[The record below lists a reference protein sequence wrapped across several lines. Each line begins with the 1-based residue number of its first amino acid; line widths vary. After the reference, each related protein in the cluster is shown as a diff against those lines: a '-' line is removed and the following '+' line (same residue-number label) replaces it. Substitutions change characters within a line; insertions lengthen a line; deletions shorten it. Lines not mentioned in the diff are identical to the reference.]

1 MFLFKFHFFKKS
13 TSSSWCIPSKSIN
26 CDCNVQLLERWS
38 FFWKEILFKINV
50 QLSVLRTVVLRLPAG
65 VNPPHTS
72 SWLLCSEGL
81 CLFLEGGWGC
91 GGVGES
97 AMCWKRVSPFTLD
110 ARAPQARGQIKLPHP
125 PVSHAENMDLVRFIN
140 SYPPQRRMKLH
151 HVSFRCSHKF
161 ILWQAA
167 AVASITWILQLPLL
181 SIQGNLE
188 RFRSRIIVV

>member
-1 MFLFKFHFFKKS
+1 MDCCLHDEVFL
-13 TSSSWCIPSKSIN
+13 
-26 CDCNVQLLERWS
+26 
-38 FFWKEILFKINV
+38 WKEIIFKINL

-81 CLFLEGGWGC
+81 CLFLEGWG
-91 GGVGES
+91 GGKSG
-97 AMCWKRVSPFTLD
+97 MCWKRVSPFTLD
-110 ARAPQARGQIKLPHP
+110 AGAPQARGQITLPHP

-151 HVSFRCSHKF
+151 HVSFRRSHKF

-167 AVASITWILQLPLL
+167 VASNTWILQLPLCSL
-181 SIQGNLE
+181 QGNLE
-188 RFRSRIIVV
+188 NFCTRIIVV